1 MTETKEPKPLSV
13 LDGLPLLNLTIAK
26 GERHRSQKRDRNI
39 GTESVAPSASIS
51 GDSGDNQTTH
61 LCRKNLIG
69 HSFAEED
76 QAKTKRWACVV
87 EDESLLP
94 HIEKPAMV
102 SPQQLNSP
110 LRKMHNHRTWHGS
123 LKQRGDNR
131 ASRSLQRRASSSDD
145 TLATFEATET
155 ILLAEIDSDERCASF
170 LRQRAPQET
179 RVSYP
184 GDNDSPLSQI
194 QYKLCALDRKIQMN
208 KEKLAQVRQRI
219 AGLGGKPSGLT
230 IDPEENK
237 SELTHYG
244 VKKNEHVEDKRLDA
258 NQQSQASTSMKTS
271 PGATNAL
278 IIQCA
283 FRAFRA
289 RCVLAARIG
298 KTYQRVLNPGNNQY
312 FYYNRVARLS
322 QWEAPTLLRRCH
334 YLLDAKPVTQANPFT
349 NDPTLDAA
357 AKVIQNRFRQR
368 ALRVFLQD
376 YKLGNLEKVFDARFG
391 AWYYFN
397 SRTNHSFWEN
407 VHHVRLTAANS
418 AIYHHQY

>member
-1 MTETKEPKPLSV
+1 METRLQRRTRVGGSEVHHETGHTQRCEKSCDPTSPFYDNNKNEYEHNSNSNAIPLDKQDPLSMTETKEPKPLSV

-94 HIEKPAMV
+94 HIEKSAMV

-208 KEKLAQVRQRI
+208 KEKLAQ
-219 AGLGGKPSGLT
+219 
-230 IDPEENK
+230 
-237 SELTHYG
+237 
-244 VKKNEHVEDKRLDA
+244 
-258 NQQSQASTSMKTS
+258 
-271 PGATNAL
+271 
-278 IIQCA
+278 
-283 FRAFRA
+283 
-289 RCVLAARIG
+289 
-298 KTYQRVLNPGNNQY
+298 Y